1 MPFIARPLLRLISLS
16 ASTWVLGLAM
26 LAMAC
31 RVVLPAG
38 YMPGASGELQWLT
51 LCSGAGQ
58 TRVVAIALLN
68 THNDTGQDDGA
79 AQAMHCVF
87 AAQLAAQ
94 AFPPPTT
101 WVFAVPSRYG
111 VAWGSV
117 ESTEASFT
125 KKIGSPLGARAP
137 PMVV

>member
-58 TRVVAIALLN
+58 TRVVAIALFN
-68 THNDTGQDDGA
+68 AHNDTGQDDSA
-79 AQAMHCVF
+79 AQPLHCVF

-94 AFPPPTT
+94 ALPPHTA
-101 WVFAVPSRYG
+101 WVFAEPSLYG
-111 VAWGSV
+111 VAWAPG
-117 ESTEASFT
+117 ESAVASFT
-125 KKIGSPLGARAP
+125 RKIGSPLGARAP